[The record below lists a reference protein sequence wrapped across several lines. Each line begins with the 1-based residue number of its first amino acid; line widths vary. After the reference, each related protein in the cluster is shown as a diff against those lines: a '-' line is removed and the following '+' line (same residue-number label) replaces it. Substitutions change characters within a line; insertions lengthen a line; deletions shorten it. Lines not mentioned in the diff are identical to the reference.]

1 MLFPDYH
8 FHTDFSSDCDEPI
21 QAVIASAKE
30 KGLSALCVTDHY
42 DMDFPVRPE
51 EPDVDFDLDLDSY
64 YRTYHALSEKLVPEF
79 DLRVGVELGVMPST
93 TKKLNAFV
101 QAHPE
106 LDFIICSL
114 HVVDG
119 MDPYY
124 PEYFEGK
131 EDLSAYRHY
140 FETLLACV
148 KEFDNFNVC
157 GHLDY
162 IVRYGKTKADLFDI
176 RDYADIFEEL
186 FQILVARQ
194 GLKGVLIIHED
205 RGAGYPWSVVRASA
219 QSKMYVDSDSDAYH
233 CPLNGWIQF
242 NAAKQLLADNGYDI
256 DQLIEQSKSPD
267 FKPISLKSTVTV
279 SMRNTFDRQ
288 QSPNVIG
295 YIPGS
300 GNTDESVIYLGHW
313 DHLGYGAPINGDSII
328 NGATD
333 NAVAI
338 AWMLEMAR
346 CLNALKE
353 KPRRNIVFLS
363 PTCEETGFL
372 GTKYYVE
379 HPLFPIDKIA
389 AVINLDVFPLWG
401 ENNDVTI
408 TGYGNSELDDT
419 LAELAKKDNRYIM
432 PDPDAYNGMFYRS
445 DHFPFVQKGIPAMFA
460 KGWNDNRKQGKEWA
474 KEHIA
479 RYWAETYHKPTDQTH
494 PDTDDYSGLLQEV
507 QLFFDLGYK
516 LAQDTGY
523 PKWKPKSEFANVLKR

>member
-1 MLFPDYH
+1 M
-8 FHTDFSSDCDEPI
+8 
-21 QAVIASAKE
+21 
-30 KGLSALCVTDHY
+30 
-42 DMDFPVRPE
+42 
-51 EPDVDFDLDLDSY
+51 
-64 YRTYHALSEKLVPEF
+64 
-79 DLRVGVELGVMPST
+79 
-93 TKKLNAFV
+93 
-101 QAHPE
+101 
-106 LDFIICSL
+106 
-114 HVVDG
+114 
-119 MDPYY
+119 
-124 PEYFEGK
+124 
-131 EDLSAYRHY
+131 
-140 FETLLACV
+140 
-148 KEFDNFNVC
+148 
-157 GHLDY
+157 
-162 IVRYGKTKADLFDI
+162 
-176 RDYADIFEEL
+176 
-186 FQILVARQ
+186 
-194 GLKGVLIIHED
+194 IIHED

-419 LAELAKKDNRYIM
+419 LAELAKKYNRYIM

-460 KGWNDNRKQGKEWA
+460 KGWNDNRKQGKEWR
-474 KEHIA
+474 KSISHIIG
-479 RYWAETYHKPTDQTH
+479 RKLTTNRPTRPIPTRMITVVCYKKYNYSSTSVINWRKI
-494 PDTDDYSGLLQEV
+494 PDTRNGSRSPNSQ
-507 QLFFDLGYK
+507 
-516 LAQDTGY
+516 T
-523 PKWKPKSEFANVLKR
+523 S

>member
-1 MLFPDYH
+1 MAGREYPL
-8 FHTDFSSDCDEPI
+8 E
-21 QAVIASAKE
+21 
-30 KGLSALCVTDHY
+30 
-42 DMDFPVRPE
+42 
-51 EPDVDFDLDLDSY
+51 
-64 YRTYHALSEKLVPEF
+64 RT
-79 DLRVGVELGVMPST
+79 RNIGIM
-93 TKKLNAFV
+93 
-101 QAHPE
+101 AHI
-106 LDFIICSL
+106 D
-114 HVVDG
+114 
-119 MDPYY
+119 
-124 PEYFEGK
+124 
-131 EDLSAYRHY
+131 A
-140 FETLLACV
+140 
-148 KEFDNFNVC
+148 
-157 GHLDY
+157 
-162 IVRYGKTKADLFDI
+162 GKTTLTE
-176 RDYADIFEEL
+176 R
-186 FQILVARQ
+186 ILYYT
-194 GLKGVLIIHED
+194 GVNYKIGDTHEGTATMDWMEQEQERGITITSAATTCHWTIH
-205 RGAGYPWSVVRASA
+205 G
-219 QSKMYVDSDSDAYH
+219 Q
-233 CPLNGWIQF
+233 
-242 NAAKQLLADNGYDI
+242 
-256 DQLIEQSKSPD
+256 
-267 FKPISLKSTVTV
+267 
-279 SMRNTFDRQ
+279 
-288 QSPNVIG
+288 
-295 YIPGS
+295 
-300 GNTDESVIYLGHW
+300 
-313 DHLGYGAPINGDSII
+313 
-328 NGATD
+328 
-333 NAVAI
+333 VAI

-346 CLNALKE
+346 CFNALKE

-419 LAELAKKDNRYIM
+419 LAELAKKYNRYIM

>member
-1 MLFPDYH
+1 
-8 FHTDFSSDCDEPI
+8 
-21 QAVIASAKE
+21 
-30 KGLSALCVTDHY
+30 
-42 DMDFPVRPE
+42 
-51 EPDVDFDLDLDSY
+51 
-64 YRTYHALSEKLVPEF
+64 
-79 DLRVGVELGVMPST
+79 
-93 TKKLNAFV
+93 
-101 QAHPE
+101 
-106 LDFIICSL
+106 
-114 HVVDG
+114 
-119 MDPYY
+119 
-124 PEYFEGK
+124 
-131 EDLSAYRHY
+131 
-140 FETLLACV
+140 
-148 KEFDNFNVC
+148 
-157 GHLDY
+157 
-162 IVRYGKTKADLFDI
+162 
-176 RDYADIFEEL
+176 
-186 FQILVARQ
+186 
-194 GLKGVLIIHED
+194 
-205 RGAGYPWSVVRASA
+205 
-219 QSKMYVDSDSDAYH
+219 
-233 CPLNGWIQF
+233 
-242 NAAKQLLADNGYDI
+242 
-256 DQLIEQSKSPD
+256 
-267 FKPISLKSTVTV
+267 
-279 SMRNTFDRQ
+279 
-288 QSPNVIG
+288 
-295 YIPGS
+295 

-346 CLNALKE
+346 CFNALKE

-419 LAELAKKDNRYIM
+419 LAELAKKYNRYIM